1 MTVQSFLSRVSSA
14 AIAVAIVASSA
25 PALAASAPAPAA
37 NGWGVK
43 LTDVT
48 PDPAIR
54 YGTLPNG
61 MKYAIMHNATPK
73 GTASVRLRFEF
84 GSIGENDNERGL
96 AHFIEHMAF
105 NGSTH
110 VPEGDMVKIL
120 ERQGL
125 EFGPDTNAQT
135 GFDTTTY
142 MLDLPKA
149 DAEHIDT
156 ALFLFREVASELKFD
171 PGAVDRERG
180 VILGEERA
188 RDNFQLHQFVDMMGF
203 DYPKRPIQPPPDRR
217 GFGSEERA
225 SADTIR
231 RPLSPLLP
239 SRRMRP
245 WCSSATPTRRSS
257 RPRSR
262 RRSPTG
268 RAAGADRCAAPAREG
283 RLRASGIVR
292 HLHRSRQ
299 WRPR

>member
-1 MTVQSFLSRVSSA
+1 MTVQSFFSRVSSA
-14 AIAVAIVASSA
+14 AIAIALVAGSA
-25 PALAASAPAPAA
+25 PALAATAPVA
-37 NGWGVK
+37 NGWGIK

-48 PDPAIR
+48 PDPAIK

-61 MKYAIMHNATPK
+61 MKYAIMRNATPR

-84 GSIGENDNERGL
+84 GSIAENEKERGL

-125 EFGPDTNAQT
+125 EFRPDTNAMT

-156 ALFLFREVASELKFD
+156 SLFLFREVAGELKFD
-171 PGAVDRERG
+171 PAAVDRERG

-188 RDNFQLHQFVDMMGF
+188 RDNFQLHQFVDMVGF
-203 DYPKRPIQPPPDRR
+203 DYPETPYPNRLPIGVDSVLK
-217 GFGSEERA
+217 GA

-231 RPLSPLLP
+231 NLYQRYYRP
-239 SRRMRP
+239 RTRP
-245 WCSSATPTRRSS
+245 WCSSAMPTPPLSRR
-257 RPRSR
+257 RSR
-262 RRSPTG
+262 RRSATG
-268 RAAGADRCAAPAREG
+268 RGPAQQ
-283 RLRASGIVR
+283 VP
-292 HLHRSRQ
+292 RSRAARSTSPAPRRSTPSSIRR